1 MKKLRIGFLLP
12 HYSEKSRSFMPA
24 VVQLLAEYGAITDII
39 HPVHGMLDLSQVRVE
54 HDLYVL
60 RHTSGL
66 SLSLSGALHELGAV
80 IVNPYPTSAI
90 LRDKII
96 VSRILQA
103 SGIPTPATYVAS
115 QPVQLLPLLD
125 SGPLIIKP
133 YQGTGGHHV
142 RIIRSPAELSQVN
155 CGREP
160 AFAQRFH
167 ANDGVDRK
175 IYAIGGRLYGVKKIF
190 PRRTED
196 EKRGEPFVLSPELR
210 EIALRCGRAFGLD
223 LYGVDVIESGGI
235 PYVVDM
241 CSIPGFKGV
250 PDAPHLL
257 AQYFY
262 AAAERAARGE
272 LAPQSSH
279 MAVAGTHANA

>member
-1 MKKLRIGFLLP
+1 
-12 HYSEKSRSFMPA
+12 MPA

-175 IYAIGGRLYGVKKIF
+175 IYAIGGRLYGVKK
-190 PRRTED
+190 T
-196 EKRGEPFVLSPELR
+196 KNGENPSCSRP
-210 EIALRCGRAFGLD
+210 
-223 LYGVDVIESGGI
+223 S
-235 PYVVDM
+235 YVKLP
-241 CSIPGFKGV
+241 C
-250 PDAPHLL
+250 A
-257 AQYFY
+257 
-262 AAAERAARGE
+262 
-272 LAPQSSH
+272 
-279 MAVAGTHANA
+279 AVAHSVSTYTVWMLSRVEEYRMS

>member
-1 MKKLRIGFLLP
+1 
-12 HYSEKSRSFMPA
+12 MPA

-115 QPVQLLPLLD
+115 QPVIASAARLRAAHHQAV
-125 SGPLIIKP
+125 SGDRRPS
-133 YQGTGGHHV
+133 
-142 RIIRSPAELSQVN
+142 RSY
-155 CGREP
+155 
-160 AFAQRFH
+160 H
-167 ANDGVDRK
+167 
-175 IYAIGGRLYGVKKIF
+175 
-190 PRRTED
+190 
-196 EKRGEPFVLSPELR
+196 
-210 EIALRCGRAFGLD
+210 
-223 LYGVDVIESGGI
+223 
-235 PYVVDM
+235 
-241 CSIPGFKGV
+241 SIP
-250 PDAPHLL
+250 
-257 AQYFY
+257 
-262 AAAERAARGE
+262 
-272 LAPQSSH
+272 S
-279 MAVAGTHANA
+279 